1 VDLVLIMSVNP
12 GYGGQKFIDYSFEKV
27 KELREIREKN
37 GYNFL
42 IEIDGGVGL
51 NNIENVLS
59 YGVDVVVAGSA
70 FFKANEN
77 DKKKLIEIIH
87 NYEN

>member
-1 VDLVLIMSVNP
+1 MSVNP

-27 KELREIREKN
+27 KELMEIRKKN

-42 IEIDGGVGL
+42 IEIDGGIEL

-59 YGVDVVVAGSA
+59 SGVDVAVTGSA
-70 FFKANEN
+70 FFSATDN
-77 DKKKLIEIIH
+77 DKKKLINIIH